1 MGTHSKFAKDIINGC
16 TKMELVVALFFT
28 VHPYFE
34 PTNDTNEAKFIL
46 AFDKDDDPSLEYFNG
61 DLQQYFTKIAYE
73 SKKYKGD
80 VSLLTSHM
88 FPKLVNH

>member
-1 MGTHSKFAKDIINGC
+1 MGAQSKLAKDIINGC

-46 AFDKDDDPSLEYFNG
+46 PFIRMFKWR
-61 DLQQYFTKIAYE
+61 FTTIFYQ
-73 SKKYKGD
+73 
-80 VSLLTSHM
+80 
-88 FPKLVNH
+88 NC